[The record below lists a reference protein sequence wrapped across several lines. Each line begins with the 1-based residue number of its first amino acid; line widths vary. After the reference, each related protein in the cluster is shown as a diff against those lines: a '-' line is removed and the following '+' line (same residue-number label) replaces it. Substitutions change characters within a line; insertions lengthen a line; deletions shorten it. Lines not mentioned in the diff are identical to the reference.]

1 MIFPSSGI
9 LTRSE
14 GGVTQVS
21 TLLYSVGW
29 EDGAVS
35 DSGARHATECF
46 FALKGV
52 IE

>member
-21 TLLYSVGW
+21 TLPYSGGW
-29 EDGAVS
+29 EDGAISDGGRGMQQNVS
-35 DSGARHATECF
+35 S
-46 FALKGV
+46 L
-52 IE
+52 